1 LNDLKIKIYQIK
13 SGDHVVCYVDP
24 ITQKRKRKSF
34 GSKTEANSHKKDLEL
49 RFQSKGTHAFNQ
61 TPLGEYMRLHLLNF
75 PNSRAKDRK
84 KHFDSFYREFEKRPI
99 SQVGKPELQHWFQK
113 IKTENDLSDRT
124 LNTIKSD
131 INSFFHD
138 LEDQGVIANSP
149 LQKIR
154 FERKPPPRRPRV
166 VLSVDEV
173 HKIIAAAKIHSP
185 RILYPV
191 IHIAAYTG
199 ARRGEVLKLKRKDV
213 DFDMNLIHLRLTKN
227 GEDRSIRMS
236 PGLRKFIEEFL
247 QTHDHEFVIPYENGK
262 TVPGALLGKHLR
274 RFRKLFPIGKQW
286 GLHSLR
292 HSFAYNFLKQ
302 EGKMYQLQAI
312 LGHKSIDVT
321 VDTYG
326 QIGAQDVENACP
338 YEKMESL

>member
-1 LNDLKIKIYQIK
+1 
-13 SGDHVVCYVDP
+13 
-24 ITQKRKRKSF
+24 
-34 GSKTEANSHKKDLEL
+34 
-49 RFQSKGTHAFNQ
+49 
-61 TPLGEYMRLHLLNF
+61 M
-75 PNSRAKDRK
+75 
-84 KHFDSFYREFEKRPI
+84 
-99 SQVGKPELQHWFQK
+99 
-113 IKTENDLSDRT
+113 
-124 LNTIKSD
+124 
-131 INSFFHD
+131 
-138 LEDQGVIANSP
+138 
-149 LQKIR
+149 
-154 FERKPPPRRPRV
+154 

-173 HKIIAAAKIHSP
+173 HKIISASKIHSP
-185 RILYPV
+185 KILYPV

-213 DFDMNLIHLRLTKN
+213 DFDMNLIHFCLTKN

-236 PGLRKFIEEFL
+236 SGLRKFIEEFL
-247 QTHDHEFVIPYENGK
+247 NSHEHDLVIPYENGK
-262 TVPGALLGKHLR
+262 IVPGALIAKHLR
-274 RFRKLFPIGKQW
+274 RFRKLFPIGKHW

-338 YEKMESL
+338 YEKMEAL